1 MKKISKWTSLLLAAV
16 MLLAILAGCS
26 SSTDGSNSGSA
37 NAGTP
42 AGPSSG
48 AEVKDTLRVAMT
60 SEPPSLSIYD
70 HSSLLS
76 VLMNVQMYNGLT
88 RIDYTT
94 LEPVCDLADRKSVV

>member
-94 LEPVCDLADRKSVV
+94 DRKSVV